1 MILSGEELLE
11 RIKEDDIFR
20 RNKNIWENFYGWH
33 FDLRLGDEVFIT
45 RRDEPIKLQDGKEF
59 VSISPGEF
67 ALLITEEEIKMPADL
82 MAFINVRFSYKQ
94 KGLINISGF
103 HVDPCYE
110 GKLIFSVFN
119 AGPNDIILRKSE
131 PVFMIFFSKLTD
143 DISKFQD
150 ALSDESKEDY
160 FLGLV
165 GNTAYLNIKNKNL
178 KKKGFT
184 KIPSDMMLSIKGISV
199 SLAENNSRI
208 ERLENRIKIYGS
220 IAVGVIVALIGLIL
234 SF

>member
-1 MILSGEELLE
+1 
-11 RIKEDDIFR
+11 
-20 RNKNIWENFYGWH
+20 
-33 FDLRLGDEVFIT
+33 
-45 RRDEPIKLQDGKEF
+45 
-59 VSISPGEF
+59 
-67 ALLITEEEIKMPADL
+67 
-82 MAFINVRFSYKQ
+82 
-94 KGLINISGF
+94 
-103 HVDPCYE
+103 
-110 GKLIFSVFN
+110 
-119 AGPNDIILRKSE
+119 
-131 PVFMIFFSKLTD
+131 MIFFSKLTD

-208 ERLENRIKIYGS
+208 ERLENSIKIYGS

>member
-208 ERLENRIKIYGS
+208 ERLENSIKIYGS